1 MLSIA
6 LSKDGAKIVAGGYG
20 LINVYEGTDL
30 TKISEYLDAH
40 IERVNSMAFSPA
52 DDSLSVSA
60 SGDGRIKV

>member
-20 LINVYEGTDL
+20 LINVYEGTDF

-40 IERVNSMAFSPA
+40 IDRVNLVAFYPA
-52 DDSLSVSA
+52 DDSLSASA
-60 SGDGRIKV
+60 SSDGMIKV